1 MTEAFLRINS
11 IRFLYIYLNV
21 EFYLLII
28 NIFLFV
34 SELLHELQRETFR
47 EVKLGFHKF
56 HGLKPYYAR
65 NLKERNTC
73 FCVHHIKIDFL
84 SLGVNTMHTDSKGI
98 HGDGCVCTCEV
109 YRPNG
114 EDKL

>member
-1 MTEAFLRINS
+1 MIGRSTKFTLACRLLEMTEAFLRTNS

-28 NIFLFV
+28 NIFIFV

-56 HGLKPYYAR
+56 HSLKP
-65 NLKERNTC
+65 
-73 FCVHHIKIDFL
+73 FFVI
-84 SLGVNTMHTDSKGI
+84 
-98 HGDGCVCTCEV
+98 
-109 YRPNG
+109 
-114 EDKL
+114 